1 MSANLKTVACIL
13 SPLFWSRLYAA
24 GVRRGKAGLW
34 FYTGLTLVTLVRLVV
49 MRSLAADFGP
59 PSAAAGV
66 TAATATDTRGSA
78 NGGKAAKGKE
88 DE

>member
-59 PSAAAGV
+59 PSAAAGAA
-66 TAATATDTRGSA
+66 AATATDTRGSA
-78 NGGKAAKGKE
+78 HERKATTGKQ
-88 DE
+88 DD